1 MITSFISR
9 MLQLPATTP
18 SRSIV
23 QTCPIRNS
31 FVMPG
36 ERFLNAIS
44 TIDPAL
50 PAGPFRTDDMAP
62 NVPVEIEPVIASRR
76 VATDLYNVVL
86 SGDGDLASLGIDKQQ
101 FISNSLDGPGVANFP
116 GFFGPRQL
124 QTCTELTPE
133 TIRYSDIGVA
143 CIYSFSATSMTV
155 RIQNLAR
162 EAKDK
167 VAFQPPSGE
176 RRPYFRDG
184 RRIRADSRPIA
195 PIAYRGRQRQR
206 RFRRWRPR
214 QPQHRWKCNPDAD
227 LQIQHIEVIRVCC
240 RLTAVSASIVW
251 MPLER

>member
-1 MITSFISR
+1 
-9 MLQLPATTP
+9 
-18 SRSIV
+18 
-23 QTCPIRNS
+23 
-31 FVMPG
+31 
-36 ERFLNAIS
+36 
-44 TIDPAL
+44 
-50 PAGPFRTDDMAP
+50 MAP

-167 VAFQPPSGE
+167 VAFQLHLASGVHISATG
-176 RRPYFRDG
+176 DG
-184 RRIRADSRPIA
+184 FELTRGQSHLLLTGADSA
-195 PIAYRGRQRQR
+195 KEDSDGGGHA
-206 RFRRWRPR
+206 
-214 QPQHRWKCNPDAD
+214 N
-227 LQIQHIEVIRVCC
+227 L
-240 RLTAVSASIVW
+240 SIDGNATRT
-251 MPLER
+251 LIFKFSISK